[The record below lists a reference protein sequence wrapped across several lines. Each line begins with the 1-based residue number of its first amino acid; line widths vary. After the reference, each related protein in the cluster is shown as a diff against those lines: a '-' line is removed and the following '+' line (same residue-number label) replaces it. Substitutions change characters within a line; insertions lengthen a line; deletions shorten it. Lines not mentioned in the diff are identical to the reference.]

1 MSLNRR
7 LKRKAERDVK
17 KGINNNNLNLR
28 LPTEEELEE
37 YILNKSRDLRVN
49 PINKEIK
56 EIQWDVTVNNEIP
69 NLKLE

>member
-28 LPTEEELEE
+28 LPTEEELVE